1 MLTSHTPQTGYLQ
14 LILTI
19 HHSLYV
25 VQSLSLVQL
34 FEIPWIA
41 AFQAS
46 PSFTI
51 SWNWLKL
58 MSSESMMPS
67 NHLILYCSLILLPL
81 IFQSI
86 RVFSNE
92 SAVCIWQSIG
102 ASASASGLPKSIQDW
117 FPLGLIG
124 LIPLLSKGL
133 SRVFSSTTVGK
144 HHFFSA
150 QPSLCSSSHIHT
162 WLLENSSFDYMDL
175 CQQRNVSAF

>member
-58 MSSESMMPS
+58 ISTESVIPS
-67 NHLILYCSLILLPL
+67 NHLVLCCPLLHPPSM
-81 IFQSI
+81 FPSI

-92 SAVCIWQSIG
+92 SALHIRWPKLLELQLQYQSFQWIFG
-102 ASASASGLPKSIQDW
+102 VDLLWIDW
-117 FPLGLIG
+117 FDLAVQGTLKS
-124 LIPLLSKGL
+124 LLQ
-133 SRVFSSTTVGK
+133 
-144 HHFFSA
+144 HHNLKASI
-150 QPSLCSSSHIHT
+150 L
-162 WLLENSSFDYMDL
+162 WY
-175 CQQRNVSAF
+175 SAFLMV